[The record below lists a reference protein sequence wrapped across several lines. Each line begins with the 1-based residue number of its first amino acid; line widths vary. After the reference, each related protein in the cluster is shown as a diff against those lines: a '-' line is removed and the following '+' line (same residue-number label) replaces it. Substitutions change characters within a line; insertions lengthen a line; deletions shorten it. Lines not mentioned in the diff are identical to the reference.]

1 MRTFPLLLIPVLVVA
16 ACSDDSSTPETSQS
30 DTSASAAYT
39 PSDSARPVYTEEA
52 DTVIPVGSA
61 FEPAVYRAFARRGVA
76 VPKSVTDSL
85 FQAIP
90 DKRKIPQEMERLMDH
105 YDSLA
110 RKQVAERFSI
120 SEDSLARILVKA
132 SEEKW

>member
-1 MRTFPLLLIPVLVVA
+1 MRTFPLLLIPVLLVA
-16 ACSDDSSTPETSQS
+16 ACGDDSSTPETSQS
-30 DTSASAAYT
+30 DTSAVYT

-52 DTVIPVGSA
+52 DTVIPVGPA
-61 FEPAVYRAFARRGVA
+61 FEPAVYRAFARMGA
-76 VPKSVTDSL
+76 TVPKSVTDSL

-90 DKRKIPQEMERLMDH
+90 DKRKIPQEMERLMDR
-105 YDSLA
+105 YDAAA
-110 RKQVAERFSI
+110 RKQVAERFGI